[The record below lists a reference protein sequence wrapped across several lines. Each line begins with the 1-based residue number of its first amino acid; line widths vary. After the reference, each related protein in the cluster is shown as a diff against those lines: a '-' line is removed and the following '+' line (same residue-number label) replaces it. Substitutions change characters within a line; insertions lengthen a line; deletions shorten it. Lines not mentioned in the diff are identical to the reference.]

1 MTQTTMIKPEDVK
14 QLRDQTGAG
23 IMDCKRALEES
34 EGDVDKAV
42 AWLRAKGL
50 STAAK
55 KAGREAREGVVTSY
69 IHHGGRLGVL
79 LELNCETDFVART
92 DDFQQLAREL
102 AMQVA
107 GLGPLFVSREDVPA
121 DVLDEKR
128 RAFSDEATA
137 EGRPADRIGDIVEG
151 KLNKWLESV
160 VLLEQPYRDTD
171 KKVADL
177 ITESVAK
184 LGENIRVAAVRPNGG
199 WRDGRRAE
207 RRGGRLA
214 WSGGPPPTRQPY
226 RRVLLKLSGEALM
239 GPRQYGIDPEVARN
253 IAGQVAEAGRAACRS
268 PSSSAAETSSAA
280 CRRLRPA
287 WTDRPP
293 TTWACWPP

>member
-23 IMDCKRALEES
+23 IMDCKRALEDS

-121 DVLDEKR
+121 DALDEKR
-128 RAFSDEATA
+128 RAFSDEAAA

-184 LGENIRVAAVRPNGG
+184 LGENIRVARFARMAVGETAG
-199 WRDGRRAE
+199 EQDGE
-207 RRGGRLA
+207 
-214 WSGGPPPTRQPY
+214 
-226 RRVLLKLSGEALM
+226 EA
-239 GPRQYGIDPEVARN
+239 A
-253 IAGQVAEAGRAACRS
+253 
-268 PSSSAAETSSAA
+268 
-280 CRRLRPA
+280 
-287 WTDRPP
+287 
-293 TTWACWPP
+293 